1 MKAPKIELDEWQR
14 DILKH
19 KGHFLLCTG
28 RQVGKTLTFAIK
40 AAQYMIKNPN
50 ARIIVVSLTEDQAQL
65 IIVMILDY
73 LERNC
78 PKQIEEKKKQP
89 TKNKVIL
96 KNGSQVLARPVG
108 QTGDALRGFT
118 GDVLI
123 VDEASKMPENM
134 WASAKPTLL
143 TTSGEL
149 WICSTPFGKQ
159 GYFYECFLNKNERF
173 KVFHISSEEVIN
185 NRPVTPAWTEERRE
199 GAIKFLEEEK
209 ADNSKLVYAQEYLG
223 KFIDE
228 LRQMFSDKW
237 IDQVCTLERTP
248 QKQGDYYLGCDL
260 ARMGGDELSFEII
273 KRIDKDNYAQV
284 ENITDKYRLTTWA
297 YDMIIDLER
306 TWNFQKEGIGIDA
319 GSGALGVGILD
330 FLMRHEEVK
339 YKVIAMNNL
348 QRIMDKEGDKKRALL
363 KEDMYMNLLAL
374 GEKGKIKLLN
384 EDDVRLSLK
393 SVQYEYVVKEDR
405 LTQFKIFGRY
415 THITEGVV
423 RALWLANRG
432 NQLGFWIR

>member
-1 MKAPKIELDEWQR
+1 MQPKIELDQWQK
-14 DILKH
+14 DILAH
-19 KGHFLLCTG
+19 EGHFLLCTG

-40 AAQYMIKNPN
+40 AAQYMIKHPN

-65 IIVMILDY
+65 IIVMVLDY
-73 LERNC
+73 FERNY
-78 PKQIEEKKKQP
+78 KKEIEVKKKQP
-89 TKNKVIL
+89 TKNKILL
-96 KNGSQVLARPVG
+96 KNGSQILARPVG
-108 QTGDALRGFT
+108 NTGDAVRGFT

-123 VDEASKMPENM
+123 VDEASKMPEHM
-134 WASAKPTLL
+134 WTAAKPTLL
-143 TTSGEL
+143 TTGGQL
-149 WICSTPFGKQ
+149 WICSTPFGKK
-159 GYFYECFLNKNERF
+159 GYFYECFLNKNKRF
-173 KVFHISSEEVIN
+173 KVFHISSEEVIH
-185 NRPVTPAWTEERRE
+185 NRPITPAWTQQRKEESI
-199 GAIKFLEEEK
+199 AFLEEEK
-209 ADNSKLVYAQEYLG
+209 RDNSKLVYAQEYLG

-228 LRQMFSDKW
+228 LRQLFSDKW
-237 IDQVCTLERTP
+237 IDMVCTLERTN
-248 QKQGDYYLGCDL
+248 QAKGDYYLGCDL

-273 KRIDKDNYAQV
+273 KKIDKDNFIHV

-330 FLMRHEEVK
+330 FLLRNEETK

-363 KEDMYMNLLAL
+363 KEDMYMNLLSL
-374 GEKGKIKLLN
+374 GEKGKVKLLN
-384 EDDVRLSLK
+384 EDNVRLSLK

-405 LTQFKIFGRY
+405 VSQFKIFGRY
-415 THITEGVV
+415 THIAEGLV